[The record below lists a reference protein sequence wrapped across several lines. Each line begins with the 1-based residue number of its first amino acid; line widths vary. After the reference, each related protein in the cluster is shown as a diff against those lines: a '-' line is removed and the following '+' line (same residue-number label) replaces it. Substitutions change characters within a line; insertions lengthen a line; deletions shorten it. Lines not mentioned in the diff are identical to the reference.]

1 MGRSGLWKNWVCSSI
16 WQNGGLQNRW
26 FQVRFLADPLV
37 KIIVIDKQINID
49 ELRQMAKEGFGD
61 FVKGV
66 CDLEKEMLAL
76 GGELHS
82 DCYETLIE
90 NGSQA
95 GNIWGFNIF
104 PDISKERCLEFTSLI
119 NIRPNLGNR
128 SMEIQSE
135 DIRQKI
141 AQIIEKI
148 VIWN

>member
-1 MGRSGLWKNWVCSSI
+1 MEI
-16 WQNGGLQNRW
+16 
-26 FQVRFLADPLV
+26 
-37 KIIVIDKQINID
+37 KIIDKQINIE
-49 ELRQMAKEGFGD
+49 ELRQIAKEGFGD

-66 CDLEKEMLAL
+66 CDIEKEVLAM

-82 DCYETLIE
+82 DCYEALIE
-90 NGSQA
+90 NGSH
-95 GNIWGFNIF
+95 GGDIWGFNIF
-104 PDISKERCLEFTSLI
+104 PDLPKERCLEFTSLI

-135 DIRQKI
+135 EIRQKI